1 MTFVPGGMVG
11 ATQIVVLGSSTVVSA
26 GVVEDTL
33 VALFSPSGAVEL
45 AELASSIPSKVL
57 VVVLKLNVGVVLV
70 VVDVVVVVVVVVVV
84 LVVVVVNHFEMSSSA
99 FTVWV
104 W

>member
-26 GVVEDTL
+26 RVVEDTL
-33 VALFSPSGAVEL
+33 VALFSSSGAVL
-45 AELASSIPSKVL
+45 VRLSSKVL

-70 VVDVVVVVVVVVVV
+70 VVVLVVV
-84 LVVVVVNHFEMSSSA
+84 LVVVVVVVVSHFEKSSSA